1 MTSKDELSRFG
12 STVQWHHRRNVLGQP
27 HGVPEFKVQAFT
39 FVIFLGMRMRGIMG
53 MFDKSKSLLEQC

>member
-53 MFDKSKSLLEQC
+53 MFDK